1 MSNIDLSD
9 YAGLFIFGLISACAL
24 LSYINYKIDGSG
36 SAGAT
41 ALLSIVG
48 MWISLGIVKLADFD
62 DATPETV
69 ITISVVTLI
78 LPLIYSLVEIRGWA
92 SKRKTQA
99 IKSRIHDLQK
109 DLNSIESKLNYECK
123 ILNLISLFEQCNVD
137 VRCIEQHPKLSSQ
150 KMLITKAESIKK
162 TIAELSSQIQS
173 GG

>member
-24 LSYINYKIDGSG
+24 LSYMNYKINGSG

-41 ALLSIVG
+41 VLLSIIG
-48 MWISLGIVKLADFD
+48 MWISLGIVKLAAFD

-78 LPLIYSLVEIRGWA
+78 LPLIYSLVEIRGWV

-99 IKSRIHDLQK
+99 IKRKIHDLQM
-109 DLNSIESKLNYECK
+109 DLNCVESKLNYECK
-123 ILNLISLFEQCNVD
+123 KLDLISLLELCNANVQ
-137 VRCIEQHPKLSSQ
+137 CIEQHPKLSSQ
-150 KMLITKAESIKK
+150 KILICKAEGIKK
-162 TIAELSSQIQS
+162 TVAEISSQI
-173 GG
+173 